1 MYFSEALSSTS
12 NELQQVSSGR
22 SLNELQARSARS
34 KRKEIEPEPD
44 ESLLCASRRGLSSDL
59 PGAPLTKIMGNQTL
73 AGSCLSYESLLDSVI
88 RLYKF
93 SGVASPRIGW
103 RTRMGAPSRGSCTPK
118 RHFVNLRVNVPPK
131 EVCLI
136 NVYSCARRLATRPL
150 AVGGQARDYGAT
162 DSASRVLRQ

>member
-103 RTRMGAPSRGSCTPK
+103 RTRMGAPSRGSCTQK
-118 RHFVNLRVNVPPK
+118 RHFVNLRVN
-131 EVCLI
+131 
-136 NVYSCARRLATRPL
+136 
-150 AVGGQARDYGAT
+150 
-162 DSASRVLRQ
+162 ASLKRYV

>member
-59 PGAPLTKIMGNQTL
+59 SGAPLTKIMGNQTL

-93 SGVASPRIGW
+93 SGVASPR
-103 RTRMGAPSRGSCTPK
+103 S
-118 RHFVNLRVNVPPK
+118 
-131 EVCLI
+131 
-136 NVYSCARRLATRPL
+136 
-150 AVGGQARDYGAT
+150 
-162 DSASRVLRQ
+162 

>member
-34 KRKEIEPEPD
+34 KRKEIEPD

-59 PGAPLTKIMGNQTL
+59 SGAPLTKIMGNQTL

-88 RLYKF
+88 
-93 SGVASPRIGW
+93 
-103 RTRMGAPSRGSCTPK
+103 
-118 RHFVNLRVNVPPK
+118 
-131 EVCLI
+131 
-136 NVYSCARRLATRPL
+136 
-150 AVGGQARDYGAT
+150 
-162 DSASRVLRQ
+162 

>member
-34 KRKEIEPEPD
+34 KRKEIELD

-59 PGAPLTKIMGNQTL
+59 LSVPLTKRMGNPTL
-73 AGSCLSYESLLDSVI
+73 VGSCLSYESLLDSVI

-103 RTRMGAPSRGSCTPK
+103 RTRMGAPSRGSCTQK
-118 RHFVNLRVNVPPK
+118 RHFVNLRVN
-131 EVCLI
+131 
-136 NVYSCARRLATRPL
+136 APL
-150 AVGGQARDYGAT
+150 KRYV
-162 DSASRVLRQ
+162 

>member
-118 RHFVNLRVNVPPK
+118 NAPNTCKRGADHVFPF
-131 EVCLI
+131 
-136 NVYSCARRLATRPL
+136 RLAS
-150 AVGGQARDYGAT
+150 AVVHFSRRRARSCPFSVTWHARNALMT
-162 DSASRVLRQ
+162 SR